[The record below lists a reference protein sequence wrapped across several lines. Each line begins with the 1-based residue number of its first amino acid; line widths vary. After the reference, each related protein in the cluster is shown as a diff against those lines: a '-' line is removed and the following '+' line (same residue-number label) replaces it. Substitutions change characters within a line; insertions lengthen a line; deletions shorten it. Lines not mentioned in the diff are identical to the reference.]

1 MRLPSPPGV
10 PTPGFDR
17 SLAFY
22 ILETFGCAY
31 THT

>member
-1 MRLPSPPGV
+1 MNYRALGM
-10 PTPGFDR
+10 PTPSFKWSFAFD
-17 SLAFY
+17 